1 MDQDTINLLKNL
13 LRFNS
18 QWEHEV
24 AKIILEILE
33 HRDPL
38 DLQEFTGEDMSDF
51 YPRLKAIFGKTNRNI
66 KNSANKA
73 LQKLRDWGSIEFL
86 GPIPGSQYSRYRITN
101 SFILEWLALTLEER
115 RNIVK
120 AAENKLK

>member
-33 HRDPL
+33 HRDTL

-51 YPRLKAIFGKTNRNI
+51 YRRLEDKFGKTNRSI
-66 KNSANKA
+66 RNSANKA
-73 LQKLRDWGSIEFL
+73 LQNLRDWGSIEFL
-86 GPIPGSQYSRYRITN
+86 GLIPGSQYARYRITN

>member
-13 LRFNS
+13 LRFKS

-33 HRDPL
+33 HRDTL
-38 DLQEFTGEDMSDF
+38 DLQEFTGEDMADF
-51 YPRLKAIFGKTNRNI
+51 YQRLEVKFGKTNRSI
-66 KNSANKA
+66 SNSANKA
-73 LQKLRDWGSIEFL
+73 LQKLRDWRSIEFL
-86 GPIPGSQYSRYRITN
+86 GRIPGSQYAGYRVTN

-115 RNIVK
+115 RNVIK
-120 AAENKLK
+120 AAENKHK